1 MYSCI
6 VLKQLDP
13 IKNTERHLRDPTLE
27 PANVLIRHEKV
38 MMILML
44 FDDDDGSNDAADVD
58 WYDDND
64 DKFKHQCNQLIMI
77 ARIKANGSTGFCRI

>member
-1 MYSCI
+1 
-6 VLKQLDP
+6 
-13 IKNTERHLRDPTLE
+13 
-27 PANVLIRHEKV
+27 

-64 DKFKHQCNQLIMI
+64 DKFKHQCNQLIMM